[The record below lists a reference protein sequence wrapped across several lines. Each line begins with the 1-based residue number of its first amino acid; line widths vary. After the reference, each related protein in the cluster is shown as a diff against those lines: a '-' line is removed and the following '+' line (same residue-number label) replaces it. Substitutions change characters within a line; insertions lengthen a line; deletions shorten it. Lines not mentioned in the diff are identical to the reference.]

1 MSRFASAISE
11 HPVAPQA
18 VGEAAGQI
26 IDQLDGRPVDLLVAF
41 VSPHFAGVS
50 EELAG
55 VLRAVLSPTALIGAT
70 HRAVVGI
77 GREVEDSP
85 ALSVWA
91 ASFEDDVELETV
103 ALDVVPADGGGSA
116 LVGWTEHAAELAT
129 SADTTLVLLGDPFS
143 FPVDGVLGVLGHT
156 HPELPVIGGMAS
168 AGQGPGGNQLLADHR
183 VLGRG
188 ASGVLVRGA
197 GIETVVSQGCQPVG
211 RPFTVTE
218 VDGNHIVT
226 LGGQPA
232 MDRLRE
238 LAAELDDEGRE
249 QLARG
254 LHVGMVVDEHR
265 MDFGPGDFLVRNV
278 VGARPDD
285 GAIAVAAVPA
295 LGQTVQFHVRDA
307 VAADHDLRRALA
319 DHTADGALLFSCT
332 GRGRQLFGVS
342 DHDAD
347 AVAHALGRV
356 PLAGAFCA
364 GEVGPV
370 AGHNHVHGFTASLAL
385 F

>member
-41 VSPHFAGVS
+41 VSPHFAGLS
-50 EELAG
+50 EELSG
-55 VLRAVLSPTALIGAT
+55 VLRAVLSPATLVGAT
-70 HRAVVGI
+70 HSAVVGI
-77 GREVEDSP
+77 GREVEESP

-91 ASFEDDVELETV
+91 ASFEADVELGTV
-103 ALDVVPADGGGSA
+103 VLDVVPGDGGSA
-116 LVGWTEHAAELAT
+116 LVGWSEHAAALAEE
-129 SADTTLVLLGDPFS
+129 SDATLLLLGDPFS
-143 FPVDGVLGVLGHT
+143 FPVDGVLGVLHHA

-168 AGQGPGGNQLLADHR
+168 AGQGPGGNQLLVDHR
-183 VLGRG
+183 VVGRG
-188 ASGVLVRGA
+188 AVGVVVRGA
-197 GIETVVSQGCQPVG
+197 GVETVVSQGCQPAG
-211 RPFTVTE
+211 RPFTVTG

-232 MDRLRE
+232 MERLRE

-249 QLARG
+249 QLASG
-254 LHVGMVVDEHR
+254 LHIGMVVDEHL

-285 GAIAVAAVPA
+285 GAIAVTAVPE

-307 VAADHDLRRALA
+307 VAADADLRRSLVGHAA
-319 DHTADGALLFSCT
+319 DAALLFTCT
-332 GRGRQLFGVS
+332 GRGRRLFGVP

-347 AVAHALGRV
+347 AVADALGRV

-370 AGHNHVHGFTASLAL
+370 AGSNHVHGFTASLAL

>member
-26 IDQLDGRPVDLLVAF
+26 IDQLDGWPVDLLFAF
-41 VSPHFAGVS
+41 VSPHFAGVT

-55 VLRAVLSPTALIGAT
+55 VLRAVLSPTALVGAT
-70 HRAVVGI
+70 HSAVVGV
-77 GREVEDSP
+77 GHEVEDSP

-91 ASFEDDVELETV
+91 ASFDDVEVETV
-103 ALDVVPADGGGSA
+103 ALDVVPSDGGSA
-116 LVGWTEHAAELAT
+116 LVGWTEDAAALAEDRD
-129 SADTTLVLLGDPFS
+129 ATLLLLGDPFS
-143 FPVDGVLGVLGHT
+143 FPIDGVLGVLGHT
-156 HPELPVIGGMAS
+156 HPDLPVIGGMAS
-168 AGQGPGGNQLLADHR
+168 AARGPGGNRLLVGDR
-183 VLGRG
+183 VIDRG
-188 ASGVLVRGA
+188 AVGVIVRGA
-197 GIETVVSQGCQPVG
+197 AIETVVSQGCQPAG

-232 MDRLRE
+232 MERLRE
-238 LAAELDDEGRE
+238 LAADLDDAGRE
-249 QLARG
+249 QLATG
-254 LHVGMVVDEHR
+254 LHIGTVVDEHL

-285 GAIAVAAVPA
+285 GAIAVAAEPE

-307 VAADHDLRRALA
+307 AAADADLRRSLTGHEA
-319 DHTADGALLFSCT
+319 DAALLFTCT
-332 GRGRQLFGVS
+332 GRGRHLFGVP
-342 DHDAD
+342 DHDA
-347 AVAHALGRV
+347 VAIADALGRV

-364 GEVGPV
+364 GEIGPV
-370 AGHNHVHGFTASLAL
+370 AGSNHVHGFTASLAL

>member
-41 VSPHFAGVS
+41 VSPHFAGVT

-70 HRAVVGI
+70 FTAVVGI

-85 ALSVWA
+85 ALSLWA
-91 ASFEDDVELETV
+91 AGFDDVEVETV

-116 LVGWTEHAAELAT
+116 LVGWTEDAAELA
-129 SADTTLVLLGDPFS
+129 SDSGATLLLLGDPFS
-143 FPVDGVLGVLGHT
+143 FPVDGVLRVLGSA
-156 HPELPVIGGMAS
+156 HPDLPVIGGMAS
-168 AGQGPGGNQLLADHR
+168 AGSGPGGNRLLAGTGVID
-183 VLGRG
+183 RG
-188 ASGVLVRGA
+188 AVGAVIRGA
-197 GIETVVSQGCQPVG
+197 GIETVVSQGCQPAG
-211 RPFTVTE
+211 RPFTVTA

-232 MDRLRE
+232 MERLRE

-254 LHVGMVVDEHR
+254 LHVGMVVDEHL

-307 VAADHDLRRALA
+307 GAADQDLRRALA
-319 DHTADGALLFSCT
+319 GHAADAALLFSCT
-332 GRGRQLFGVS
+332 GRGRQLFGVP

-347 AVAHALGRV
+347 AVAHALGAV
-356 PLAGAFCA
+356 PLGGAFCA